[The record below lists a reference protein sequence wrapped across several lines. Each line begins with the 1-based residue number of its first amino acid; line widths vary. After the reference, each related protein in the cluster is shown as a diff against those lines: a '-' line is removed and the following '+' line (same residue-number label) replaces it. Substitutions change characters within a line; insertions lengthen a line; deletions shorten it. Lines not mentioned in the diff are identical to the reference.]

1 VSWLHAW
8 TWYSI
13 VLGVALGVAFN
24 FVINCLVP
32 PRETRRQW
40 LNQMLAL
47 PKTIWWFLRG
57 MP

>member
-1 VSWLHAW
+1 MSWLHAW

-13 VLGVALGVAFN
+13 VLGIALGVAFN

-32 PRETRRQW
+32 PRETPRQW
-40 LNQMLAL
+40 LNQMMAL